1 MINPNEN
8 LINRPIGNVIKLST
22 SLSRTKSSGSFAQT
36 VPCCSACRS
45 RSSSRDYK
53 AKQLLRHSLAGFAL
67 AAAAAASSSLVAQ
80 ILLLDLRKQIILAE
94 EEDLARSLASSLR
107 DAVLLHFV
115 RINLLPKK
123 KNWSSRKQPRIP
135 WRWRPSM
142 RYSFFLL
149 FPSF

>member
-1 MINPNEN
+1 MINPNEK
-8 LINRPIGNVIKLST
+8 LINRSIGNVIKLST

-36 VPCCSACRS
+36 VVCCSACRS
-45 RSSSRDYK
+45 RSSSRGYK
-53 AKQLLRHSLAGFAL
+53 AEQLLRHSLTGFAL
-67 AAAAAASSSLVAQ
+67 AAAAASSSLVAQ
-80 ILLLDLRKQIILAE
+80 VLLLDLRKQITLSE

-142 RYSFFLL
+142 RYSSSLL